1 MSSFHVLAIDGPVA
15 SGKGTVARAVAE
27 ALGFHLLDSGAIYRA
42 FALSCQKKYIN
53 HLNINELAIEAK
65 ALSLKFSS
73 EKVILNGADA
83 TAEIRS
89 EAVGMLA
96 SQLSSIPEVRAALL
110 ERQRAFAKAPGLIA
124 DGRDMG
130 TVVFPSAPLKIFL
143 TATAEVRGERRFGQ
157 LTASNGDSNAST
169 PALAHVVAQI
179 RRRDYQDKSR
189 PIAPLKPAAD
199 AIVIDNARQSKQAT
213 IRSILALWAMRAQ

>member
-96 SQLSSIPEVRAALL
+96 SQLSAIPEVRAALL
-110 ERQRAFAKAPGLIA
+110 ERQRAFAQAPGLVA

-130 TVVFPSAPLKIFL
+130 TVVFPDALVKIYL
-143 TATAEVRGERRFGQ
+143 TATAEARGERRFGQ
-157 LTASNGDSNAST
+157 LTEANDSSTAPKSLAS
-169 PALAHVVAQI
+169 VVAQI
-179 RRRDYQDKSR
+179 RQRDHQDKSR
-189 PIAPLKPAAD
+189 VIAPLKPASD
-199 AIVIDNARQSKQAT
+199 AIVIDNAAQTKQQT
-213 IRSILALWAMRAQ
+213 IDAILTLWALRAA

>member
-110 ERQRAFAKAPGLIA
+110 ERQRAFAQAPGLVA

-130 TVVFPSAPLKIFL
+130 TVVFPDALVKIYL
-143 TATAEVRGERRFGQ
+143 TATAEARGERRFGQ
-157 LTASNGDSNAST
+157 LTEANDSSTAPKSLAS
-169 PALAHVVAQI
+169 VVAQI
-179 RRRDYQDKSR
+179 RQRDHQDKSR
-189 PIAPLKPAAD
+189 VIAPLKPASD
-199 AIVIDNARQSKQAT
+199 AIVIDNAAQTKQQT
-213 IRSILALWAMRAQ
+213 IDAILTLWALRAA